1 MLNVWVNTKP
11 GVNALVVPE
20 SKLSPVP
27 QAPAVGWLPEV
38 AVCGVERMVHR
49 TVSPTAAFVTAF
61 TRMPPVPEVLQ
72 STNPISVAPFP
83 PQGGAISPISTSK
96 VAARA
101 LEPVI
106 NANRLSIKNPMKRNF
121 LLIAIYLHTSHYKIM
136 KISRNCVE
144 NIVYVSQTTCR

>member
-1 MLNVWVNTKP
+1 MLNAWVNTKP
-11 GVNALVVPE
+11 GVNALAVPE
-20 SKLSPVP
+20 SKLSPVA
-27 QAPAVGWLPEV
+27 QAPAVAGADTEV
-38 AVCGVERMVHR
+38 AVCGVPRMVHR

-61 TRMPPVPEVLQ
+61 TRMPPVPLVLQ

-101 LEPVI
+101 LEPT

-121 LLIAIYLHTSHYKIM
+121 LLIAIHLLFSL
-136 KISRNCVE
+136 
-144 NIVYVSQTTCR
+144 